1 MKELDDIVSD
11 VFEKTGIS
19 VKYYTKSDAFGSTY
33 SGSRPEPD
41 FNDVYSDEA
50 KKLTFFRFIFKG
62 VKCTGVISGAGKT
75 ERNYAIMLSGLI
87 NAPHKTSPPVN
98 KNDVL
103 KNIVT
108 GEAEDEDIAK
118 FISLNSI
125 PEAACYVM
133 LFYADGGMGGTE
145 RLISHAGTN
154 KSDFV
159 VHIDENSCALV
170 KFCID
175 DSDYHS
181 AADYAGII
189 SQSIYEELMIKVS
202 IGIGNAVKNFS
213 EVSASFFQART
224 ALRLS
229 RYFAFNG
236 TVHTYNEYM
245 LLKMLEDIPFERR
258 KEYLSPFMSEEVKAL
273 LSDREIEATAE
284 GFFESNLNLSEASR
298 KLYIHRNTITYR
310 LDKIERVT
318 GLDIRKFSDAVSFR
332 VLTFLFKSLD

>member
-1 MKELDDIVSD
+1 MKELDGIISDI
-11 VFEKTGIS
+11 FERTGIS
-19 VKYYTKSDAFGSTY
+19 VKYYTKSDEAGSSYT
-33 SGSRPEPD
+33 GSRPEND
-41 FNDVYSDEA
+41 FKDVYSDEA
-50 KKLTFFRFIFKG
+50 KKLTFFRFTFKG
-62 VKCTGVISGAGKT
+62 VRCTGVIDGAGKT
-75 ERNYAIMLSGLI
+75 ERNYAVMLPEMINSRSGTRP
-87 NAPHKTSPPVN
+87 AN
-98 KNDVL
+98 KEDIL

-108 GEAEDEDIAK
+108 GKADDEERAR
-118 FISLNSI
+118 FISSNAI
-125 PEAACYVM
+125 PEASCYVM
-133 LFYADGGMGGTE
+133 LFESDGNTGETE

-159 VHIDENSCALV
+159 VHIDDGSCALV

-181 AADYAGII
+181 AADYAGVIA
-189 SQSIYEELMIKVS
+189 QSIYEELMIKVS
-202 IGIGNAVKNFS
+202 IGIGNEVKSFS

-245 LLKMLEDIPFERR
+245 LMRMLEDIPSDRR
-258 KEYLSPFMSEEVKAL
+258 KEYLSSFLSEEVKAL
-273 LSDREIEATAE
+273 LSDREIEVTAD

>member
-1 MKELDDIVSD
+1 MKELDGILSD

-19 VKYYTKSDAFGSTY
+19 VKYYTKSDEFGSTY
-33 SGSRPEPD
+33 FGNRPERE
-41 FNDVYSDEA
+41 FKDVYSDEEN
-50 KKLTFFRFIFKG
+50 KLTFFHFAFKG
-62 VKCTGVISGAGKT
+62 LKYTGVIEGASKT
-75 ERNYAIMLSGLI
+75 ERNYALMLSGLI
-87 NAPHKTSPPVN
+87 NAFRQMRLSVN

-108 GEAEDEDIAK
+108 GEAEETEIVR
-118 FISLNSI
+118 FISSNSV
-125 PEAACYVM
+125 PDALCCVM
-133 LFYADGGMGGTE
+133 LFETDGNIDEAE
-145 RLISHAGTN
+145 RLINHARTN

-159 VHIDENSCALV
+159 VHIDDGSCALV

-181 AADYAGII
+181 VADYAGII
-189 SQSIYEELMIKVS
+189 AQSVYEELMIKVS
-202 IGIGNAVKNFS
+202 IGIGNVVKSFFD
-213 EVSASFFQART
+213 VSSSYFQART

-236 TVHTYNEYM
+236 AVHTYNEYM
-245 LLKMLEDIPFERR
+245 LLRMLEDIPFDRR
-258 KEYLSPFMSEEVKAL
+258 KEYLSSFLNDEVKAL
-273 LSDREIEATAE
+273 LSDKEIESTAD